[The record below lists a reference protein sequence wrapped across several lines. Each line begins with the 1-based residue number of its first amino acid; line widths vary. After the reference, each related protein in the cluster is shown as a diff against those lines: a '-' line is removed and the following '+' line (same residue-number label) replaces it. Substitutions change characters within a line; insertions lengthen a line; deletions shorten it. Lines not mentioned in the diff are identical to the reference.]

1 VASFISLLCAISL
14 DTNGPITFFIFTAA
28 VLAVLFCIK
37 ITEVIVKK
45 LASHN
50 IDITTAVKLLLER
63 LSNGRFGSML
73 QESQCDQIGPI
84 FVYWRLFGIFK
95 IQVFHPIGMV
105 FLPSSHYYYEYKFA
119 ILQLLML
126 VVAFFLA

>member
-1 VASFISLLCAISL
+1 
-14 DTNGPITFFIFTAA
+14 
-28 VLAVLFCIK
+28 
-37 ITEVIVKK
+37 
-45 LASHN
+45 
-50 IDITTAVKLLLER
+50 
-63 LSNGRFGSML
+63 ML